1 MTDPQPLG
9 SVITSAAQTAIDKAT
24 SQPRPPKP
32 CDEPRKRDL
41 PSGVIRN
48 PDRSRV
54 PKIFFRMLN
63 QAVKEKRWPMYVW
76 GSTGTG
82 KTTALAIAFSQVP
95 LTVDAMFIQFT
106 KFCELV
112 TRCRKD
118 GEATEWIGDQCVTHT
133 EGHLWYR
140 IKCCQFLFIDEIG
153 VRSDLDTRVEI
164 LQRILDERVG
174 KPTLMTGNVPFLSLE
189 AQFDSRVSSR
199 ISGGYVLE
207 MTGQDRRLE
216 HFEERVAKVVVK

>member
-1 MTDPQPLG
+1 
-9 SVITSAAQTAIDKAT
+9 
-24 SQPRPPKP
+24 
-32 CDEPRKRDL
+32 
-41 PSGVIRN
+41 
-48 PDRSRV
+48 
-54 PKIFFRMLN
+54 MLN

-95 LTVDAMFIQFT
+95 LTVDAMFTQLT

-133 EGHLWYR
+133 ESHLWYR
-140 IKCCQFLFIDEIG
+140 VKCCQFLFIDEIG